1 MPPSGAE
8 LLSVRTSQGACSTSS
23 VATCE
28 LGSLAPGSEAVIIVT
43 ARVTRQ
49 GDVISSAIVSGSSDN
64 GFVNESY
71 AADTTTRIIRYTPSL
86 TLQRPASETLSRIG
100 RNNTV
105 QWTMRGVAGGVTID
119 LSRDNGATWTRVSD
133 NAENSGFYD
142 WTGSGVVSSQAKIR
156 VTSLTNPELTQTSPS
171 FSINR

>member
-1 MPPSGAE
+1 
-8 LLSVRTSQGACSTSS
+8 
-23 VATCE
+23 
-28 LGSLAPGSEAVIIVT
+28 
-43 ARVTRQ
+43 
-49 GDVISSAIVSGSSDN
+49 
-64 GFVNESY
+64 
-71 AADTTTRIIRYTPSL
+71 
-86 TLQRPASETLSRIG
+86 
-100 RNNTV
+100 
-105 QWTMRGVAGGVTID
+105 MRGVTGGVTID